1 MISITSTDA
10 RVPLETPCMRTLSL
24 RSDYELGYG
33 LQLPRERGLLN
44 PVALDAHGVAVLI
57 LTVLAL
63 FLFTRDRIPLESSS
77 LTILILLVGG
87 FTLFPYLKDGQQV
100 VGARDFFA
108 GFGNEAL
115 VAICAL
121 MMVGKALE
129 TTGAL
134 QPLANIVSRAWSTRP
149 VLALITTLVAA
160 AILSA
165 FMNNTPIV
173 VLLMPI
179 LVGASLRAKFPV
191 SEVMMPMGLATIIGG
206 MSTTIGTS
214 TNLLVVGISHDLGMH
229 DFSMFEWVLPVAI
242 VGGAGVLFLWLVAPK
257 LLPDR
262 APPLADISPRI
273 FSAQLNIKEGGF
285 ADGSTLSEVLAKAEG
300 NMRVDKIQRSES
312 LFLAKLPSVML
323 QPGDRLFVK
332 DTPENLKYYEQLLGA
347 TLFNISDSEHPV
359 NDETPLR
366 AEGQQL
372 AEIVITRGS
381 PLHLR
386 SLAAARF
393 TASYG
398 LMPLALHRAR
408 ASSSQVTGDL
418 NLIRLR
424 AGDVLLVQGT
434 SDSIKSL
441 RDSGSILVLDG
452 TTDLPH
458 THRAKR
464 ALGIMGG
471 VILVAALGI
480 MPISVAAVVGL
491 GLMIATGC
499 LNWRDAAGALSIP
512 VVMIIVTSLALGKAL
527 MSTGTATYLALGFVS
542 ATSAMPAAFILSA
555 FMLLMTL
562 MTNVVSNNAAAVIG
576 TPIAISI
583 AQQLGVSSEP
593 FVLAVL
599 FGANMSFATPYGYQ
613 TNLLILSAGGY
624 KFSDFLRVGIPLT
637 IIMWIGFSFIL
648 PIMYDL

>member
-1 MISITSTDA
+1 M
-10 RVPLETPCMRTLSL
+10 TP
-24 RSDYELGYG
+24 
-33 LQLPRERGLLN
+33 
-44 PVALDAHGVAVLI
+44 DAHGFAVLI

-77 LTILILLVGG
+77 LAILILLVVG
-87 FTLFPYLKDGQQV
+87 FELVPYVQDGERLL
-100 VGARDFFA
+100 GPADFFI

-134 QPLANIVSRAWSTRP
+134 QPLANVVGKAWATRP
-149 VLALITTLVAA
+149 VLALLMTLLAG

-179 LVGASLRAKFPV
+179 LVGASLRSKFPV
-191 SEVMMPMGLATIIGG
+191 SGVMLPMGLATIVGG

-214 TNLLVVGISHDLGMH
+214 TNLLVVGISQDLGNH
-229 DFSMFEWVLPVAI
+229 EFTMFEWVLPVAI
-242 VGGAGVLFLWLVAPK
+242 VGGAALLFLWLVAPRM
-257 LLPDR
+257 LPDR
-262 APPLADISPRI
+262 TPPMDDTTPRV
-273 FSAQLNIKEGGF
+273 FSAQLHIKEGGF
-285 ADGSTLSEVLAKAEG
+285 AAGKSLSEVLAKADG
-300 NMRVDKIQRSES
+300 QMRVDKIQRSES
-312 LFLAKLPSVML
+312 LVLAKLPSVTI
-323 QPGDRLFVK
+323 QPGDSLFVK
-332 DTPENLKYYEQLLGA
+332 DSPENLKHYEQLLGA
-347 TLFNISDSEHPV
+347 TLFNIFDIEHPV
-359 NDETPLR
+359 DEETPLK

-372 AEIVITRGS
+372 AEVVVTRGS

-393 TASYG
+393 SSSYG

-408 ASSSQVTGDL
+408 APSSQVTGDL
-418 NLIRLR
+418 NMIRLR
-424 AGDVLLVQGT
+424 AGDVLLVQG
-434 SDSIKSL
+434 SSESISNLK
-441 RDSGSILVLDG
+441 DSGSMLVLDG

-458 THRAKR
+458 THNAKR
-464 ALGIMGG
+464 ALAIMGF
-471 VILVAALGI
+471 VVAAAALGI
-480 MPISVAAVVGL
+480 LPISVSAMVGL

-499 LNWRDAAGALSIP
+499 LSWRDAATALSIP

-527 MSTGTATYLALGFVS
+527 MGTGMAEFLAHGFV
-542 ATSAMPAAFILSA
+542 AAASGLPTPMILSA

-583 AQQLGVSSEP
+583 SQQLGVDDPTP
-593 FVLAVL
+593 FILAVL

-624 KFSDFLRVGIPLT
+624 KFTDFLRVGIPLT
-637 IIMWIGFSFIL
+637 VIMWIGFSLLL
-648 PIMYDL
+648 PVLYQL

>member
-1 MISITSTDA
+1 MNPIT
-10 RVPLETPCMRTLSL
+10 
-24 RSDYELGYG
+24 
-33 LQLPRERGLLN
+33 
-44 PVALDAHGVAVLI
+44 LDAHGIAVLI
-57 LTVLAL
+57 LTVVAL

-77 LTILILLVGG
+77 LTILIVLVAG
-87 FTLFPYLKDGQQV
+87 FQLFPYLREGERALAPV
-100 VGARDFFA
+100 DFFA

-115 VAICAL
+115 IAICAL

-134 QPLANIVSRAWSTRP
+134 QPLANVVARAWSTRP
-149 VLALITTLVAA
+149 VLALITTLVAGA
-160 AILSA
+160 VLSA

-191 SEVMMPMGLATIIGG
+191 SGVMLPMGLATIIGG

-214 TNLLVVGISHDLGMH
+214 TNLLVVGISQDLGLH
-229 DFSMFEWVLPVAI
+229 QFSMFEWVLPVGI
-242 VGGAGVLFLWLVAPK
+242 VGGAGLLFLWLVAPR

-262 APPLADISPRI
+262 TPPMADTSPRI
-273 FSAQLNIKEGGF
+273 FSAQLHVKEGGF
-285 ADGSTLSEVLAKAEG
+285 ADGKTLSEVLGKAG
-300 NMRVDKIQRSES
+300 GQMRIDKIQRSES
-312 LFLAKLPSVML
+312 LFLAKLPSVTF

-332 DTPENLKYYEQLLGA
+332 DSPENLKHYEQLLGA
-347 TLFNISDSEHPV
+347 TLFNISDIEHPV
-359 NDETPLR
+359 DEETPLR

-372 AEIVITRGS
+372 AEVVVTRGS

-386 SLAAARF
+386 TLAAARF
-393 TASYG
+393 SGSYG
-398 LMPLALHRAR
+398 LLPLALHRAR
-408 ASSSQVTGDL
+408 APSSQVTGDL
-418 NLIRLR
+418 NSVRLR
-424 AGDVLLVQGT
+424 AGDVLLVQG
-434 SDSIKSL
+434 SDEAISNLK
-441 RDSGSILVLDG
+441 DSGSMLVLDG
-452 TTDLPH
+452 TTKLPH

-464 ALGIMGG
+464 ALAVMGF
-471 VILVAALGI
+471 VVLAAALGI
-480 MPISVAAVVGL
+480 MPISVSALVGL

-499 LNWRDAAGALSIP
+499 LNWRDAANALSIP

-527 MSTGTATYLALGFVS
+527 MGTGMTDYLAFSFVS
-542 ATSAMPAAFILSA
+542 LTSALPTPIILSA

-576 TPIAISI
+576 TPIAIGI
-583 AQQLGVSSEP
+583 AQQLNASPEP
-593 FVLAVL
+593 FILAVL

-637 IIMWIGFSFIL
+637 IIMWVGFSLIL
-648 PIMYDL
+648 PVLYDL

>member
-1 MISITSTDA
+1 M
-10 RVPLETPCMRTLSL
+10 
-24 RSDYELGYG
+24 
-33 LQLPRERGLLN
+33 N
-44 PVALDAHGVAVLI
+44 PIAIDAHGVAVLI
-57 LTVLAL
+57 LTVIAL

-77 LTILILLVGG
+77 LTILILLVAG
-87 FTLFPYLKDGQQV
+87 FTLFPYQRDGGGSV
-100 VGARDFFA
+100 SAADFFA

-134 QPLANIVSRAWSTRP
+134 QPLANVVSRAWATRP
-149 VLALITTLVAA
+149 VLALLTTLIAA

-191 SEVMMPMGLATIIGG
+191 SGVMLPMGLATIIGG

-214 TNLLVVGISHDLGMH
+214 TNLLVVGISQDLGMH
-229 DFSMFEWVLPVAI
+229 EFTMFEWVLPAAI
-242 VGGAGVLFLWLVAPK
+242 VGGAGLLFLWLVAPR
-257 LLPDR
+257 LIPDR
-262 APPLADISPRI
+262 APPMADTSPRI
-273 FSAQLNIKEGGF
+273 FSGQLNVKEGGF
-285 ADGSTLSEVLAKAEG
+285 ADGKTLSEVLAKADG

-312 LFLAKLPSVML
+312 LFLAKLPSVIL

-332 DTPENLKYYEQLLGA
+332 DSPENLKHYEQILGA
-347 TLFNISDSEHPV
+347 TLYNISDSEHPV
-359 NDETPLR
+359 DEETPLR

-372 AEIVITRGS
+372 AEVVVTRGS

-386 SLAAARF
+386 NLAAARF
-393 TASYG
+393 SSSYG
-398 LMPLALHRAR
+398 LLPLALHRAR
-408 ASSSQVTGDL
+408 APSSQITGDL
-418 NLIRLR
+418 NMIRLR
-424 AGDVLLVQGT
+424 AGDVLLVQGS
-434 SDSIKSL
+434 SDAIASL
-441 RDSGSILVLDG
+441 KDSGSMLVLDG
-452 TTDLPH
+452 TTQLPH

-464 ALGIMGG
+464 ALAVMGF
-471 VILVAALGI
+471 VVLAAALGI
-480 MPISVAAVVGL
+480 MPIAVSAMIGL

-499 LNWRDAAGALSIP
+499 LNWREAASALSIP

-527 MSTGTATYLALGFVS
+527 MGTGMADYLAFSFVG
-542 ATSAMPAAFILSA
+542 ATSAMPTPFILSA

-562 MTNVVSNNAAAVIG
+562 MTNIVSNNAAAVIG
-576 TPIAISI
+576 TPIAIAI
-583 AQQLGVSSEP
+583 ATQLGVSPEP
-593 FVLAVL
+593 FILAVL

-613 TNLLILSAGGY
+613 TNLLIMSAGGY

-637 IIMWIGFSFIL
+637 IIMWIGFSFVL
-648 PIMYDL
+648 PLLYDL